1 MEGKHIGL
9 VSGKICDKFVALRKV
24 LSYEVGYNLQD
35 SVMSCVKAAH
45 VQGLGAMVDN
55 VQECLF
61 LSTQST
67 STGKVFLPPPF
78 SQIDIVR

>member
-1 MEGKHIGL
+1 MKLAIT
-9 VSGKICDKFVALRKV
+9 SKT
-24 LSYEVGYNLQD
+24 
-35 SVMSCVKAAH
+35 SVMSCVKVAH
-45 VQGLGAMVDN
+45 VQGLGAVVEN

-78 SQIDIVR
+78 SQIGIVR